1 MAAISCRKLFCLIFT
16 GLVQSLYFFSLF
28 TQKYYFE
35 IYLVADNDHG
45 SRLSKTEFQSTFAKL
60 SLSLSKDPTKH
71 RLVNLNINSFQ
82 NLSSKAIE
90 GAENLSRFM
99 ELSSLAIFN
108 GDLITCDDR
117 TGKIMKVDKKK
128 SLVYLWVDLGKEF
141 DPNFKCEWLTVKDE
155 KLYAGSFGKV
165 FSDPHTGETIHS
177 KFLKVYRI
185 NRDGIAE
192 QLDWKDNYE
201 KVQVALN
208 NVQGFS
214 IHEAVEWNDQMK
226 SWIIL
231 PRKVSPLNYTEARD
245 MQASANFLI
254 VCSED
259 FENISVIEICHR
271 LESKGFSDVSHIA
284 IDLENTPNI
293 LREDLY
299 FVTKTFEN
307 PDGLFFSYLAVI
319 SCKAKLESVV
329 HKAGSLKK
337 SSIFENYECREIV
350 EHPLPNNDKFE
361 GIQVVR
367 LQNPAK
373 IFLAWLKD
381 LIAYLKI

>member
-1 MAAISCRKLFCLIFT
+1 M
-16 GLVQSLYFFSLF
+16 
-28 TQKYYFE
+28 
-35 IYLVADNDHG
+35 
-45 SRLSKTEFQSTFAKL
+45 
-60 SLSLSKDPTKH
+60 
-71 RLVNLNINSFQ
+71 
-82 NLSSKAIE
+82 
-90 GAENLSRFM
+90 
-99 ELSSLAIFN
+99 
-108 GDLITCDDR
+108 
-117 TGKIMKVDKKK
+117 
-128 SLVYLWVDLGKEF
+128 
-141 DPNFKCEWLTVKDE
+141 
-155 KLYAGSFGKV
+155 
-165 FSDPHTGETIHS
+165 
-177 KFLKVYRI
+177 
-185 NRDGIAE
+185 
-192 QLDWKDNYE
+192 
-201 KVQVALN
+201 
-208 NVQGFS
+208 QGFS

-329 HKAGSLKK
+329 HKAGSFKK